1 MVPVLLPYSKNHL
14 QWASLMTDCLRAD
27 GLAEGTTFDP
37 DPWFMQ
43 AALARLEK
51 PQEGRVQPTGSD
63 LMLRAMVAGDEET
76 IKGELLR
83 ARQAGPTPRVSPLRP
98 SLSRGSPQRPQQLGP
113 LFSTPASSRPPSR
126 FQPDRPRT
134 AGYYSSLERSSGDD
148 EQQEDQ
154 RSEVEVTEFMRKNAK
169 ALQMIRQTM
178 HETLRSKFIK
188 TKFAAVLWRQLSPV
202 QDFDQCKELAEAG
215 RALKL
220 THPSGWQAYI

>member
-1 MVPVLLPYSKNHL
+1 
-14 QWASLMTDCLRAD
+14 
-27 GLAEGTTFDP
+27 
-37 DPWFMQ
+37 
-43 AALARLEK
+43 
-51 PQEGRVQPTGSD
+51 
-63 LMLRAMVAGDEET
+63 MLRAMVAGDEET

-113 LFSTPASSRPPSR
+113 SAAARRPPLFSTPASSRPPSR

-134 AGYYSSLERSSGDD
+134 AGYYSSLGRNSGDD
-148 EQQEDQ
+148 EQQEEQ

-188 TKFAAVLWRQLSPV
+188 TKLEAAVAGARLRPV
-202 QDFDQCKELAEAG
+202 QGAG
-215 RALKL
+215 
-220 THPSGWQAYI
+220 